1 MIMKPGKLFIIGMII
16 LTLAAVSTL
25 GMAGQDK
32 KTDYWTFTALV
43 QEWSASSRYM
53 QIEDIGIGTINAIFI
68 DSGNYDESG
77 NAILTR
83 TGTANIQEGI
93 PVTVEIKTQGKNG
106 IWIAHRVIVYKGKGI
121 KKALKLLP
129 KRQRQVYE
137 SGLN

>member
-1 MIMKPGKLFIIGMII
+1 MKLDKLFISGIIIGI
-16 LTLAAVSTL
+16 LAAGSPL
-25 GMAGQDK
+25 SMAGQAE

-43 QEWSASSRYM
+43 QEWSGSSRYM
-53 QIEDIGIGTINAIFI
+53 QIDDIGIGTINAIFL
-68 DSGNYDESG
+68 DAGNYDESG